1 MSLNIGIERKTSG
14 RKEEDQGDME
24 DKINEENKKSLSQKQ
39 NKRKMSGS
47 KGENRSKREKGKETQ
62 RR

>member
-24 DKINEENKKSLSQKQ
+24 DKINEENKKFK
-39 NKRKMSGS
+39 S
-47 KGENRSKREKGKETQ
+47 KTEQAENEWEQ
-62 RR
+62 RRESK

>member
-47 KGENRSKREKGKETQ
+47 KGENRSK
-62 RR
+62 